1 MGGGCG
7 IALACDFRL
16 ADPASRFGIT
26 PAKLGL
32 LYSERDTRRLHRL
45 VGPALTRRMLFTGAA
60 LSGEQALAA
69 GLVTAAAIPWV
80 APGVPILLAAAL
92 GAAWGW
98 WGHAR

>member
-1 MGGGCG
+1 V
-7 IALACDFRL
+7 AL
-16 ADPASRFGIT
+16 
-26 PAKLGL
+26 
-32 LYSERDTRRLHRL
+32 
-45 VGPALTRRMLFTGAA
+45 
-60 LSGEQALAA
+60 ALAA